1 MHTSSRFRDILVMVK
16 RLFIDTDD
24 VWSELGADFRELRT
38 KQSKSHAGS
47 SPNSPLPVST
57 QTPTPPPDP
66 MESVAFSSIIT
77 CTDDTPLVDLFDLSR
92 SPSPLSTLNSTSTN
106 ISMFEEPAEIE
117 STMAPKGYVMNFCT
131 IRFSKTYYLDFQ
143 IPRTH
148 RDPCF
153 DLTQDPIFWP
163 DFFVSSPKY
172 SHTKNA
178 VPYIQRCLHL
188 IYDKTGDVR
197 NLLAALVFAWT
208 YNDDLA
214 TAGFWAKLY
223 EQIMAMLPFKNAAG
237 QEIVYLGRFEMPG
250 GVSIACWNKA
260 MQEFFEEKGHLGE
273 FVYFGVTFN
282 HGFEWLQR
290 KPVEEILER
299 EQMESEWVVEL
310 PRNEY
315 YC

>member
-1 MHTSSRFRDILVMVK
+1 MVK

-38 KQSKSHAGS
+38 KQCKSHAGS
-47 SPNSPLPVST
+47 SPNSPLPAST
-57 QTPTPPPDP
+57 PSPTPHPDP
-66 MESVAFSSIIT
+66 IESVAFSSIIT
-77 CTDDTPLVDLFDLSR
+77 HTDDTPLVDLFDLSR
-92 SPSPLSTLNSTSTN
+92 SPSPLSTLSSASTD
-106 ISMFEEPAEIE
+106 ICMFEEPAEIE
-117 STMAPKGYVMNFCT
+117 SLMAPKNYVMNFCT

-148 RDPCF
+148 RDPYF

-163 DFFVSSPKY
+163 EFFY
-172 SHTKNA
+172 YNTNYNHTKNA
-178 VPYIQRCLHL
+178 IPYIRRCLCL
-188 IYDKTGDVR
+188 MYEKTGDVS
-197 NLLAALVFAWT
+197 NVLAALVFAWT
-208 YNDDLA
+208 YDDDSA
-214 TAGFWAKLY
+214 TAGFWARLY
-223 EQIMAMLPFKNAAG
+223 EQIMAMLPFENAAG
-237 QEIVYLGRFEMPG
+237 QEIVYIGGFEMPG
-250 GVSIACWNKA
+250 GVRIACWNKA

-273 FVYFGVTFN
+273 FVYFAVTSN

-290 KPVEEILER
+290 KSAEEILER

>member
-1 MHTSSRFRDILVMVK
+1 MHKSSRFWDILVMVK
-16 RLFIDTDD
+16 RLFIDIDD
-24 VWSELGADFRELRT
+24 VWSELGADFIELRT
-38 KQSKSHAGS
+38 KQCKSHAGS

-57 QTPTPPPDP
+57 PTATPPPDP
-66 MESVAFSSIIT
+66 MESVTFSSITT

-92 SPSPLSTLNSTSTN
+92 SPSPLSSLSSTPTDFN
-106 ISMFEEPAEIE
+106 MLEEPDEIE
-117 STMAPKGYVMNFCT
+117 SIVAPKEYVLNFCT
-131 IRFSKTYYLDFQ
+131 IRFNKLYYLDFQ

-153 DLTQDPIFWP
+153 DLTQDPFFWP
-163 DFFVSSPKY
+163 DFFATSPKY

-178 VPYIQRCLHL
+178 IPYIQRCLRL
-188 IYDKTGDVR
+188 MYDKTGDVS
-197 NLLAALVFAWT
+197 NLIAALIFAWT
-208 YNDDLA
+208 YDDDLG

-223 EQIMAMLPFKNAAG
+223 QQIMEWLPFENASG

-250 GVSIACWNKA
+250 GVRIACWNKV

-273 FVYFGVTFN
+273 FVYFGVSYKN
-282 HGFEWLQR
+282 GFEWLETTQ
-290 KPVEEILER
+290 VEQILET